1 MPAKNS
7 TPAKKP
13 RAKKS
18 SSSSSKSKKTEVA
31 APAPVEVA
39 TPAPVEVAAP
49 APVEVAAPAPAPAHV
64 DVVVTDLNEVSTHDE
79 LETDFASITDQLA
92 QLKTI
97 QNSIVVNLKRL
108 QRNMAKYSKE
118 LNKKGRKKRVED
130 PNKPK
135 RAPSGFAKPSLISN
149 ELCSFLGKPNGTQ
162 MARTEVTKY
171 LTQYIKQHNLQDQ
184 ANRRKIVPDSSLQQ
198 LLNVPSDAEVTYFNL
213 QKYMK
218 VHFPKQE
225 ATPEVIA

>member
-18 SSSSSKSKKTEVA
+18 SSSSSSSKSKKTEVA
-31 APAPVEVA
+31 A
-39 TPAPVEVAAP
+39 PAPVEVAAP

>member
-1 MPAKNS
+1 
-7 TPAKKP
+7 
-13 RAKKS
+13 
-18 SSSSSKSKKTEVA
+18 
-31 APAPVEVA
+31 
-39 TPAPVEVAAP
+39 
-49 APVEVAAPAPAPAHV
+49 
-64 DVVVTDLNEVSTHDE
+64 
-79 LETDFASITDQLA
+79 
-92 QLKTI
+92 
-97 QNSIVVNLKRL
+97 
-108 QRNMAKYSKE
+108 MAKYSKE

-184 ANRRKIVPDSSLQQ
+184 ANRRRIVPDSPFQQ
-198 LLNVPSDAEVTYFNL
+198 LLNVPTDAEVTYFNL

>member
-18 SSSSSKSKKTEVA
+18 SSSKSKKTEVA
-31 APAPVEVA
+31 EPAA
-39 TPAPVEVAAP
+39 AAPVEVAAP
-49 APVEVAAPAPAPAHV
+49 APVEVAAPAPVEAPAPAHV